1 MRNTFPHKDSKHDAR
16 IPQPEHAAVRTAT
29 CGFLPAFQDQETG
42 ETHLSL
48 TSHGTIAPVHLLE
61 GLPSKWVAERDLRGR
76 VAALKAGIVAGFMR
90 DGRFYTRQE
99 LAARPLDA

>member
-1 MRNTFPHKDSKHDAR
+1 MRNVFPHKDLRLETHTA
-16 IPQPEHAAVRTAT
+16 QPEPGARNAS

-48 TSHGTIAPVHLLE
+48 TSQGTIAPVHLLE
-61 GLPSKWVAERDLRGR
+61 GLPSKWIAERDLRGR
-76 VAALKAGIVAGFMR
+76 VSALKSGIIAGFMR

>member
-1 MRNTFPHKDSKHDAR
+1 MRNVFPHKDLRLETHSV
-16 IPQPEHAAVRTAT
+16 QPESANRQMS
-29 CGFLPAFQDQETG
+29 CGFLPAFQDQQTG

-61 GLPSKWVAERDLRGR
+61 GLPGKWIAERDLRGR
-76 VAALKAGIVAGFMR
+76 VSSLKSGIVAGFMR